1 MSRIKEAD
9 ILRNK
14 IESHR
19 HYNCQCFSTSS
30 NDYYNNFCSKR
41 NELFKYKNLYDSF
54 EPLKNDIAI
63 EFNNK
68 KLKENELENKKK
80 QNSRE
85 FNNLMEKFRNQEEI
99 NRQRNENQL
108 TEAKN
113 NYNNEE
119 LKFKNE
125 VEQLDID
132 ITNLEQEICKLKE
145 KFNEEIDFKKK
156 EELFKITNE
165 YNIKLIKFKN
175 LKELEKQRKE
185 NDFLIKKAEFEAKKK
200 VELDDLKNKSEFVQK
215 IIFMMKNIS
224 LNLN

>member
-1 MSRIKEAD
+1 MSRIVQAD

-19 HYNCQCFSTSS
+19 HYNCQCFATSS
-30 NDYYNNFCSKR
+30 NYYYNNFYSKR

-54 EPLKNDIAI
+54 EPLKNDIVR

-68 KLKENELENKKK
+68 KLKENELKNNKEHNL
-80 QNSRE
+80 QE
-85 FNNLMEKFRNQEEI
+85 FNNLMEQCRNQEEI

-145 KFNEEIDFKKK
+145 KFNEEIDLKKK
-156 EELFKITNE
+156 EELFKIANE
-165 YNIKLIKFKN
+165 YNIK
-175 LKELEKQRKE
+175 
-185 NDFLIKKAEFEAKKK
+185 
-200 VELDDLKNKSEFVQK
+200 
-215 IIFMMKNIS
+215 
-224 LNLN
+224 

>member
-1 MSRIKEAD
+1 MSRIGEAD

-14 IESHR
+14 IESHS
-19 HYNCQCFSTSS
+19 HYNWKCFSTSS
-30 NDYYNNFCSKR
+30 NYYYNNFYSKR

-54 EPLKNDIAI
+54 EPLKNDIVR

-68 KLKENELENKKK
+68 KLKENELKNNKEHNL
-80 QNSRE
+80 QE
-85 FNNLMEKFRNQEEI
+85 FNNLMEQCRNQEEI

-125 VEQLDID
+125 VEQLNID

-145 KFNEEIDFKKK
+145 KFNEEIDLKKK

-215 IIFMMKNIS
+215 IIFMMKSIS
-224 LNLN
+224 LN